1 MSIAPP
7 LWCAGPVHALSAF
20 CLCRL
25 CSQTSLVA
33 RPPISFDLCKERLF
47 KRLEHHGIEVTK
59 VMDEEELCYIPM
71 GGAMPSLT
79 QVSCLAG
86 I

>member
-1 MSIAPP
+1 M
-7 LWCAGPVHALSAF
+7 
-20 CLCRL
+20 
-25 CSQTSLVA
+25 A

-79 QVSCLAG
+79 QVSRLAMHA
-86 I
+86 IIVPVLFECCVAVV